1 MNIIIILAEVSILV
15 VIFWLLDYL
24 VGKSLKRLMKISWL
38 RRGERNTKILR
49 RNLRGRLILSCLLLC
64 LVVVVA
70 NTVLIYQGEN
80 LREYTLDLMRQTPSG
95 FWVKFLQGIAK
106 SIGITFLA
114 AMVLRIIS
122 PWLDSA
128 CTRAK
133 GYEQITA
140 NDESI
145 EDFFGF
151 LKTNLTNGIWL
162 LSVVLCTQF
171 LQLPAVIPQYLYI
184 LLKIYAIIAVGLL
197 IFKGVATIIDSL
209 EALNSKYN
217 RKDNLLRLYNRLE
230 HLIPFLKR
238 CLEYVIYVC
247 MATLIIQQVELV
259 ASLAPY
265 GTQIVKIIGIV
276 FMSRVLIEVAYLVV
290 EEGLLKNQDLTETQR
305 QQRLTLVPLLQSVLR
320 YTIYFG
326 AGIAVLNTL
335 NIDPTPILAAA
346 GIVGLAVGLGAQNLI
361 NDMVSGFFILFE
373 NYYLVGDFIETSGAK
388 GTVEAIDLRTTR
400 IRHPNGQQHI
410 IRNGDIGQ
418 IVNYSKQYVYAV
430 VEVGVAYDSNLDHVY
445 GVIEE
450 IGKRLKEQSSDVIE
464 PTRVDGLNNFGES
477 ELEIRTLTRVK
488 PGTHLRTQRVLRKL
502 IKDSFDQEGIEI
514 PFARRVLIF
523 KNEGESNQPLAD
535 NSQQD

>member
-1 MNIIIILAEVSILV
+1 MNIIIILAEVSV
-15 VIFWLLDYL
+15 VVFIFWLLDYL
-24 VGKSLKRLMKISWL
+24 VGRSIKQLLKIPWL
-38 RRGERNTKILR
+38 KQGERNTKILR
-49 RNLRGRLILSCLLLC
+49 RNIRGRLILSCLLLS

-70 NTVLIYQGEN
+70 NTALIYQGEN
-80 LREYTLDLMRQTPSG
+80 LREYTLDLMRRTPPG

-106 SIGITFLA
+106 SIGMIFLA
-114 AMVLRIIS
+114 VMVLRTVS

-128 CTRAK
+128 CNRAK
-133 GYEQITA
+133 GFEQITA

-145 EDFFGF
+145 EDFFSF
-151 LKTNLTNGIWL
+151 LKTNLANGIWL
-162 LSVVLCTQF
+162 SSVVLCTQF
-171 LQLPAVIPQYLYI
+171 LQLPEVIPQYLYI
-184 LLKIYAIIAVGLL
+184 LLKIYAIIAIGLL
-197 IFKGVATIIDSL
+197 IFKAVATTIDSL
-209 EALNSKYN
+209 DALNSKYN
-217 RKDNLLRLYNRLE
+217 HKDNLLRFYDRLQ

-276 FMSRVLIEVAYLVV
+276 FMSRVLIEVAYLIV
-290 EEGLLKNQDLTETQR
+290 EEGLLKNQNLTETQR
-305 QQRLTLVPLLQSVLR
+305 QKRLTLVPLFQSALR
-320 YTIYFG
+320 YAIYFG
-326 AGIAVLNTL
+326 AGIAILDTL

-418 IVNYSKQYVYAV
+418 IVNYSKQYIYAV
-430 VEVGVAYDSNLDHVY
+430 VEVGVAYDSNLDNVY
-445 GVIEE
+445 SVIEE
-450 IGKRLKEQSSDVIE
+450 VGKRLKEQSPDVIE
-464 PTRVDGLNNFGES
+464 PTRVDGLDNFGES
-477 ELEIRTLTRVK
+477 ELLIRTLTRVK
-488 PGTHLRTQRVLRKL
+488 PGTHLRIQRVLRKL
-502 IKDSFDQEGIEI
+502 IKDTFDQEGIEI

-523 KNEGESNQPLAD
+523 KNEGESNQSLTD
-535 NSQQD
+535 NYKSD